1 MIRLIAF
8 DLDGTMLDEN
18 YIMSS
23 ATIESLQQLIDRGY
37 TIASISGRSVRRSL
51 EPLCEYPEIAA
62 RLYICA
68 YNGAVIV
75 GPEVGGQRTELYE
88 QRLADETFK
97 ELMEY
102 VRARDLNIVYCRCDN
117 TTSGFV
123 EEYRFV
129 RATAEISASWTGAGF
144 VTDDRL
150 VERILQG
157 EFGAAPKIMVMTGV
171 EERDKT
177 VAELQ
182 DRFGDAL
189 YLTWPLVDRIEVMHP
204 AVNKGVALQA
214 LARITAVPLAQIMAL
229 GDGHNDLP
237 MLRQAGVGILMGNAF
252 PAIRA
257 AVESSAIHLGPTLQE
272 EGFTRMVR
280 EYVFA
285 S

>member
-18 YIMSS
+18 SVMSGS
-23 ATIESLQQLIDRGY
+23 TIESLQLLIDRGY

-51 EPLCEYPEIAA
+51 EPLADHADIAA
-62 RLYICA
+62 RMYVCA

-75 GPEVGGQRTELYE
+75 GPEVDGRRKKLYE
-88 QRLADETFK
+88 QRLADEVFK

-102 VRARDLNIVYCRCDN
+102 VRDRDLNIVYCRCEN
-117 TTSGFV
+117 SASGLV

-129 RATAEISASWTGAGF
+129 RTTEEISASWTGAGF
-144 VTDDRL
+144 VTDARL

-157 EFGAAPKIMVMTGV
+157 EFNAAPKIMVMTG
-171 EERDKT
+171 EEKRDKT
-177 VAELQ
+177 VTDLQ

-204 AVNKGVALQA
+204 AVNKGIALQA
-214 LARITAVPLAQIMAL
+214 LARLAEVPLGQIMAL

-257 AVESSAIHLGPTLQE
+257 AVEGSGIRLGPTLQE
-272 EGFTRMVR
+272 EGFTQMVQD
-280 EYVFA
+280 YVFGA
-285 S
+285 